1 VHRTQALVPGSV
13 QSDGLSSLDRLL
25 LVWGKSPLIGTTDA
39 NNFYQCSVSC
49 GEGSQVRVVE
59 CRDSADKPS
68 SLCLQKLKPMESKPC
83 STGIQCPHHID
94 TSEEFLP
101 GLYHTQP
108 LVQPYPPPPPAHAE
122 RLVGEQVVPSES
134 T

>member
-1 VHRTQALVPGSV
+1 MLVLYAFYV
-13 QSDGLSSLDRLL
+13 IVLSFVPPILL
-25 LVWGKSPLIGTTDA
+25 FIVETL
-39 NNFYQCSVSC
+39 QCSVSC
-49 GEGSQVRVVE
+49 GEGTQVRVVE

-68 SLCLQKLKPMESKPC
+68 TLCPQKLKPIESKPC

-101 GLYHTQP
+101 SLYHTQP

>member
-1 VHRTQALVPGSV
+1 MPFQNFLIKTSFYVENNESTNHYFLLHI
-13 QSDGLSSLDRLL
+13 GLS
-25 LVWGKSPLIGTTDA
+25 PLKLIPIIS
-39 NNFYQCSVSC
+39 QCSVSC
-49 GEGSQVRVVE
+49 GEGTQVRMVE

-68 SLCLQKLKPMESKPC
+68 SLCPLKLKPNDSKPC
-83 STGIQCPHHID
+83 STGIQCPHHLD